1 MTINITAAVTFC
13 FVLFGVW
20 VADLVCYHPGTN
32 LDPTSPVSLT
42 IAQ

>member
-1 MTINITAAVTFC
+1 MTINITAAITVC
-13 FVLFGVW
+13 FVVFGVW
-20 VADLVCYHPGTN
+20 VADLVCYHPGSP